1 MVKKEE
7 NSEYP
12 SDVLRVEHIELV
24 VIRNVRPKTQQSQK
38 KITSALKNMKRFRKV
53 VDKSLTLLNFALFCR
68 TILQIK
74 VELLTFCGTSMDV
87 E

>member
-24 VIRNVRPKTQQSQK
+24 VTRNVRPKTQQSQK
-38 KITSALKNMKRFRKV
+38 KITSTLKNMKRFRKV
-53 VDKSLTLLNFALFCR
+53 VDKSLNC
-68 TILQIK
+68 
-74 VELLTFCGTSMDV
+74 
-87 E
+87 